1 MFLVAMSSIAY
12 KVATFLLVLS
22 AVRSASI
29 QQRQTIYADKDNGTL
44 VPSGWKDGPEFPC
57 RSVQVD
63 LDGAKQHNTTVVSKQ
78 LECKTE
84 SIADAPGNPSCPTW
98 FFPDPSLN
106 NTCTCGN
113 DIGGAVKCD
122 SSTKEVFILSCYCMT
137 YAESTGPVVGTCFYN
152 SVRREKIEAALYH
165 PLPSNVTELS
175 MCEYFNRAGQLC
187 GKCKENYTTPVYS
200 YDLKCVQCS
209 TSHLGWVKYIL
220 AAFLP
225 LTVFFIL
232 VLSCRLSATSPKL
245 SAFVFVSQSITLAA
259 NVRIILAQLDPYPTA
274 QTLAKV
280 ILSLFGIWNLDF
292 FRTLIPHICVN
303 IDTLE
308 ALALDYAIAIY
319 PLILLVLTYVLF
331 EVNACNFKA
340 VRFMSIPFQWCAKR
354 FRSQLDVRASIVEA
368 FATFLLL
375 SYVKLLSVS
384 FDLLVPTHVYHVNG
398 SLVGMYLYYDAT
410 IEYFG
415 GKHLPFAVLA
425 LFVML
430 VFILFPILLL
440 LLYPMRCFQQCLE
453 CCGVRWHALHI
464 FIDAFQ
470 GYYKDGTNGTR
481 DFRYFSTALLISRI
495 VLFIIFALC
504 PTSLFYSGALFVLTA
519 LVMLI
524 VSMQPYKAQFSM
536 YNTIDPIL
544 VLVLAL
550 ACAIAVLAD
559 LTSWNAH
566 KWVMFSIVFAFLAA
580 AVLFFYIPFVTLHW
594 LCTQREFGRRVIM
607 KIRGWIQKDPRRMS
621 VAGLGESLSDRLVNP
636 AEDMTTPAAARIVN
650 NTDSNVINNNNSET
664 AY

>member
-1 MFLVAMSSIAY
+1 MFLAAMNSVAY
-12 KVATFLLVLS
+12 KVATVLLLLS
-22 AVRSASI
+22 AVKSTSI
-29 QQRQTIYADKDNGTL
+29 QQRQTIYADKENGTFI
-44 VPSGWKDGPEFPC
+44 PSGWKDGPESPR

-63 LDGAKQHNTTVVSKQ
+63 TDSAKQHNTTAVSVL

-84 SIADAPGNPSCPTW
+84 SIADALDNPSCPTW

-113 DIGGAVKCD
+113 DIEGAVKCD
-122 SSTKEVFILSCYCMT
+122 NSTKKVFILPCYCMT

-152 SVRREKIEAALYH
+152 SVRRKKIEAALYH
-165 PLPSNVTELS
+165 PLPSNVTELD

-187 GKCKENYTTPVYS
+187 GKCKENYSIPVYS

-209 TSHLGWVKYIL
+209 TGHFGWLKYIL

-245 SAFVFVSQSITLAA
+245 SAFVFVSQTIALAA
-259 NVRIILAQLDPYPTA
+259 NVRITLGELDPYPTA
-274 QTLAKV
+274 QTLARV
-280 ILSLFGIWNLDF
+280 ILSLYGIWNLDF

-319 PLILLVLTYVLF
+319 PLILLVITYMLI
-331 EVNACNFKA
+331 EVHACNFKV
-340 VRFMSIPFQWCAKR
+340 VRFMSIPFHWCAKH
-354 FRSQLDVRASIVEA
+354 FQSQCDVRASIVEA

-415 GKHLPFAVLA
+415 DKHLPFAILA

-440 LLYPMRCFQQCLE
+440 LLYPLRFFQQCLGS
-453 CCGVRWHALHI
+453 CGVRWNALHI

-481 DFRYFSTALLISRI
+481 DTRYFAAALLISRI

-504 PTSLFYSGALFVLTA
+504 STSLFYSGALCVLTA

-550 ACAIAVLAD
+550 TCATFVLVD
-559 LTSWNAH
+559 LTSVKAH
-566 KWVMFSIVFAFLAA
+566 KWLMFSIVLAFL
-580 AVLFFYIPFVTLHW
+580 VGLVPLFYIPFVTLHW
-594 LCTQREFGRRVIM
+594 VCTQREFGRRVIM
-607 KIRGWIQKDPRRMS
+607 KIRGWIRKDPQQMI
-621 VAGLGESLSDRLVNP
+621 VAGFGESLSDRLVNS
-636 AEDMTTPAAARIVN
+636 AEDMTTPAAAPIED
-650 NTDSNVINNNNSET
+650 NTESNVIDNNNSET

>member
-1 MFLVAMSSIAY
+1 MNSVAY
-12 KVATFLLVLS
+12 KVATVLLLLS
-22 AVRSASI
+22 AVKSTSI
-29 QQRQTIYADKDNGTL
+29 QQRQTIYADKENGTFI
-44 VPSGWKDGPEFPC
+44 PSGWKDGPESPR

-63 LDGAKQHNTTVVSKQ
+63 TDSAKQHNTTAVSV
-78 LECKTE
+78 LIECKTE

-106 NTCTCGN
+106 NTCICGN
-113 DIGGAVKCD
+113 DIEGVVKCNN
-122 SSTKEVFILSCYCMT
+122 STKKVSILPCYCMT
-137 YAESTGPVVGTCFYN
+137 YAESTGTVVGTCFYN
-152 SVRREKIEAALYH
+152 SVRRKKIETALYH
-165 PLPSNVTELS
+165 PLPSNITELN

-187 GKCKENYTTPVYS
+187 GKCKENYSIPVYS

-209 TSHLGWVKYIL
+209 TSRFGWSKYIL

-232 VLSCRLSATSPKL
+232 VLSCRLSATSPRL
-245 SAFVFVSQSITLAA
+245 SAFVFVSQTTALSA
-259 NVRIILAQLDPYPTA
+259 NVRIIVAQLDSYPTA

-280 ILSLFGIWNLDF
+280 MLSLYGIWNLDF

-331 EVNACNFKA
+331 EVNACKPMA
-340 VRFMSIPFQWCAKR
+340 VRFMSIPFRWCAKH
-354 FRSQLDVRASIVEA
+354 FRSQRDVRASIIEA

-375 SYVKLLSVS
+375 SYIKLLSVS
-384 FDLLVPTHVYHVNG
+384 FNLLVPTHVYHVNG
-398 SLVGMYLYYDAT
+398 SLVGTYLYYDAT

-415 GKHLPFAVLA
+415 DKHLPFAVLA

-430 VFILFPILLL
+430 VFILFPLLLL
-440 LLYPMRCFQQCLE
+440 LLYPMRSFQRCLS

-481 DFRYFSTALLISRI
+481 DCRYFATALPISRV
-495 VLFIIFALC
+495 VLFIIFALS
-504 PTSLFYSGALFVLTA
+504 PTSLFYCGALFVLTA

-550 ACAIAVLAD
+550 GCATAMLID
-559 LTSWNAH
+559 LTMSSLKAQ
-566 KWVMFSIVFAFLAA
+566 KWLKFSVALAFL
-580 AVLFFYIPFVTLHW
+580 VGLVPLFYIPFVTLHW
-594 LCTQREFGRRVIM
+594 VCTQRGFGRRVIM
-607 KIRGWIQKDPRRMS
+607 KIRGWIRKDPRQMV
-621 VAGLGESLSDRLVNP
+621 VAGLEESIADGLINP
-636 AEDMTTPAAARIVN
+636 AEHGEDMITSTAAQAED
-650 NTDSNVINNNNSET
+650 NTESNNSET

>member
-1 MFLVAMSSIAY
+1 MTSVAY
-12 KVATFLLVLS
+12 RVATFLLVLS
-22 AVRSASI
+22 AVKSTSI

-78 LECKTE
+78 LESKTE
-84 SIADAPGNPSCPTW
+84 SLADAPNNPSCPTW

-137 YAESTGPVVGTCFYN
+137 YSESTGPVVGTCFYN

-165 PLPSNVTELS
+165 PLPSNITELD

-187 GKCKENYTTPVYS
+187 GKCKENYSIPVYS

-209 TSHLGWVKYIL
+209 TSPFGWVKYIL

-245 SAFVFVSQSITLAA
+245 SAFVFVSQSITLGA
-259 NVRIILAQLDPYPTA
+259 NVRILLGQLDPYPTA
-274 QTLAKV
+274 QTLARV
-280 ILSLFGIWNLDF
+280 ILSLYGIWNLDF

-308 ALALDYAIAIY
+308 ALALDYAIAFY
-319 PLILLVLTYVLF
+319 PLILLVITYVF
-331 EVNACNFKA
+331 IEVHACNFKV
-340 VRFMSIPFQWCAKR
+340 VRFMSIPFHWCAKR
-354 FRSQLDVRASIVEA
+354 FRNQLDVRASIVEA

-384 FDLLVPTHVYHVNG
+384 FDLLTPTHVYHVNS
-398 SLVGMYLYYDAT
+398 SLGVYLYYDAT

-415 GKHLPFAVLA
+415 DKHLPFAVLA

-430 VFILFPILLL
+430 VFILFPLLLL
-440 LLYPMRCFQQCLE
+440 LLYPMRCFQRCLGS
-453 CCGVRWHALHI
+453 CGVRRHALHI

-481 DFRYFSTALLISRI
+481 DCRYFATALLISRV
-495 VLFIIFALC
+495 VLFLIFAFS
-504 PTSLFYSGALFVLTA
+504 PTALFYGAALLVLMA

-524 VSMQPYKAQFSM
+524 VIMQPYKAQFSM
-536 YNTIDPIL
+536 YNAVDSIL

-550 ACAIAVLAD
+550 QCVTAVCVS
-559 LTSWNAH
+559 LTSLKAH
-566 KWVMFSIVFAFLAA
+566 KWLMFSIILVFL
-580 AVLFFYIPFVTLHW
+580 VGLVPLFYITFVTLHW
-594 LCTQREFGRRVIM
+594 VCTQRGFGRRVIM
-607 KIRGWIQKDPRRMS
+607 KVRGCIRKDPRRM
-621 VAGLGESLSDRLVNP
+621 VAAGLEESLPDRLINP
-636 AEDMTTPAAARIVN
+636 AEYEEDMTSPVAVRVD
-650 NTDSNVINNNNSET
+650 NTDQSSGHPSNVINNSES